1 MSATADHLYQHHR
14 LSVDDYE
21 RMGQANI
28 LGEDDRVE
36 LIDGEII
43 DMPPIGS
50 PHGGAVKRIANRLA
64 RAFGETE
71 AILAVQAPLRLS
83 DFSEPQPD
91 IALLRPR
98 DDFYAKSHPR
108 PEDVL
113 LIIEVAETSLRY
125 DRDKKLPLYARAD
138 IPECWLVDLAGQA
151 LWIYRNPGP
160 QGYAVVSQA
169 MDFAQLQPRCL
180 AESGQVDLR
189 GLF

>member
-1 MSATADHLYQHHR
+1 MSATAETLYQRHR

-21 RMGQANI
+21 RMGQADI

-64 RAFGETE
+64 RAFSETD
-71 AILAVQAPLRLS
+71 AILAVQDPFRLS
-83 DFSEPQPD
+83 DFSEPEPD

-108 PEDVL
+108 PADVL
-113 LIIEVAETSLRY
+113 LLIEVAETSLRY
-125 DRDKKLPLYARAD
+125 DRDKKLPLYARAS

-151 LWIYRNPGP
+151 LWRYRDPGP
-160 QGYAVVSQA
+160 QGYAQASQA
-169 MDFAQLQPRCL
+169 ADLSALCPLCL
-180 AESGQVDLR
+180 PQAVIDLT